1 MLLFAEA
8 DRASSLY
15 TLMEGAIEL
24 FSEHDDRR
32 STIAIIR
39 SMRPFVLAA
48 IAHQV
53 YPLSAR
59 TLARSELLLIPLKTV
74 HQLIDT
80 DPAFARAIACEL
92 ANDFRDVV
100 QSIKGQRLRTS
111 IERLAEWM
119 LRAEEDAGGT
129 GRFVIPHD
137 RCTLAS
143 YLGMEP
149 ESLSK
154 NIAFLA
160 AAGVDV
166 RGRQVVLH
174 DREALARVARVEVAR
189 EPRPGEVIA
198 TNPECTE
205 KVAL

>member
-1 MLLFAEA
+1 
-8 DRASSLY
+8 
-15 TLMEGAIEL
+15 MEGAIEL
-24 FSEHDDRR
+24 FSENDDRR

-48 IAHQV
+48 IAQQV

-59 TLARSELLLIPLKTV
+59 TLTHSELLLVPLRTV
-74 HQLIDT
+74 RQLIDT
-80 DPAFARAIACEL
+80 DSAFARTIAFEL
-92 ANDFRDVV
+92 AADFRDVV
-100 QSIKGQRLRTS
+100 QSIKGQKLRTS

-137 RCTLAS
+137 KCTLAS

-149 ESLSK
+149 ESLSR
-154 NIAFLA
+154 NIASLA
-160 AAGVDV
+160 TAGVDV
-166 RGRQVVLH
+166 RGRLVVLH
-174 DREALARVARVEVAR
+174 NREALACVARVEVAR

-198 TNPECTE
+198 TNPGGTE